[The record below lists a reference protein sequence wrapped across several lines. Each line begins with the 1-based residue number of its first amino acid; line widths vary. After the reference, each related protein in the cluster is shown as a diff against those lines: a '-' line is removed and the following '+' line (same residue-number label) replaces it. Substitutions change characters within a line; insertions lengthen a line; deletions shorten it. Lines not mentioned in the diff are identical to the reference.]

1 MVRCQYP
8 PVNWTYIRG
17 RPEPGGQEL
26 RTRVRGR
33 LWLLM
38 PAALLG
44 LLILPAAAA
53 EASIGIGIQ
62 AGPVRLSSAAHPGGT
77 YQLPA
82 VYVVNTGSAEESV
95 VLKLQRISPGRGL
108 TIPPSWIIVSSAP
121 VRLGHNQ
128 SARIPLQL
136 SVPADA
142 RPGRYFS
149 DVIAHGSG
157 RLSAGHANLGVAAAT
172 GLDLTIAPG
181 AVAHPWL
188 VIPGWFWPALGGLIV
203 VAAGIFWIGSS
214 GIRIRIERR
223 PGPGSVS
230 EGTEHADIA

>member
-1 MVRCQYP
+1 
-8 PVNWTYIRG
+8 
-17 RPEPGGQEL
+17 
-26 RTRVRGR
+26 
-33 LWLLM
+33 
-38 PAALLG
+38 
-44 LLILPAAAA
+44 LLILPAALA

-62 AGPVRLSSAAHPGGT
+62 AGPVRLAENAHPGGS
-77 YQLPA
+77 YALPA

-108 TIPPSWIIVSSAP
+108 TIPPSWITVSSTP

-136 SVPADA
+136 AVPADA
-142 RPGRYFS
+142 KPGRYFT

-157 RLSAGHANLGVAAAT
+157 SLSAGRANLGVAAAT

-181 AVAHPWL
+181 AAPHPWL
-188 VIPGWFWPALGGLIV
+188 VLPSWFWPALGGLV
-203 VAAGIFWIGSS
+203 VAGAGIGWVGLS

-223 PGPGSVS
+223 PGPASVS